1 MLDGTISKEDYTI
14 KSSDLAQKILEK
26 EKEIKDIEE
35 GLLNQKRLKDKL
47 EEIKQKVLESDII
60 LVFDSEVFSEVIDRV
75 IVGGIDENG
84 NYNPHLIT
92 YVFDMTN
99 KDYKNHNNSD
109 DYLIAD
115 TQNIEYSFWT
125 YKLLDNGSR
134 KRIYRDSLPIRVA
147 LKCK

>member
-1 MLDGTISKEDYTI
+1 M
-14 KSSDLAQKILEK
+14 AQKILEK

-47 EEIKQKVLESDII
+47 EEIKQKVLESDTI

-75 IVGGIDENG
+75 IVGCIDENG

-92 YVFDMTN
+92 YVFDMSN
-99 KDYKNHNNSD
+99 NDYKVSNKND
-109 DYLIAD
+109 DFVVVD

-125 YKLLDNGSR
+125 YELLDNGSR
-134 KRIYRDSLPIRVA
+134 KRIYMNSLPIRVA